1 MLTLAHFFRVL
12 TGDDT
17 AMGRATAVTN
27 VVTDSRDAQA
37 GSVFVALSGENV
49 DGHAFVTDAF
59 ERGAVAALVERPM
72 ANYTAID
79 LRQNAEALT
88 VSEFSTPVC
97 LVVDDVLAALQAV
110 AKAWRTQF
118 NIRIIGIT
126 GSVGKTSTK
135 ELTYSVLSQRYNTLK
150 SPGNKNSIIGLP
162 PVLLDLRPEHER
174 AVFEMSMYV
183 QGEIARL
190 CELAP
195 PAVGVVTIIGPVH
208 LERAGSMEAIVA
220 AKQELVE
227 ALPTDGVAVLNKDD
241 ERVMS
246 MVPHTPARIF
256 TYGLDDSADLW
267 ADDIHSMGLDGMRFT
282 LHYGGEA
289 LRVQVPLIGRHSVH
303 TALRATAVG
312 LIEGLAWEE
321 IIAGLQATTA
331 AQLRL
336 VAAPGPNGSVIIDD
350 TYNASPDSTLAAL
363 NLLADLDG
371 RHVAVLGDMLELGYM
386 EEEGHR
392 IVGRRAAD
400 VAQVL
405 VAVGPRAHWIGEEAL
420 AVGMNP
426 QQVFIV
432 ERTDEAIPILEG
444 LIQANDFVL
453 VKGSLGMH
461 MDRIV
466 AALGRD
472 GVAE

>member
-321 IIAGLQATTA
+321 IIAACRPPQ
-331 AQLRL
+331 
-336 VAAPGPNGSVIIDD
+336 
-350 TYNASPDSTLAAL
+350 
-363 NLLADLDG
+363 
-371 RHVAVLGDMLELGYM
+371 RHSYG
-386 EEEGHR
+386 
-392 IVGRRAAD
+392 
-400 VAQVL
+400 
-405 VAVGPRAHWIGEEAL
+405 W
-420 AVGMNP
+420 
-426 QQVFIV
+426 
-432 ERTDEAIPILEG
+432 
-444 LIQANDFVL
+444 
-453 VKGSLGMH
+453 
-461 MDRIV
+461 
-466 AALGRD
+466 
-472 GVAE
+472 